1 MSWVKQNLLWGVL
14 YILMPHLNTLLL
26 HHINYLPFFECWNIG
41 ELLGW
46 NFLKTRLI
54 KKFSFQ
60 PEKVDFPLDALW
72 AWACVSFLSYSSPIR
87 RHIPLVLDITN
98 SPSGNQ
104 ALLTSLWQVM
114 EVGCS
119 QFFKSRWNSGSLDPD
134 IEVDIE
140 SVQTEGPQES
150 VNVENMF
157 RADSSIQVG
166 AGIDRVYQK
175 NCF

>member
-72 AWACVSFLSYSSPIR
+72 AWACVSFLSYSSPTR
-87 RHIPLVLDITN
+87 RHILLVLDITN

-166 AGIDRVYQK
+166 AGINRVYQK

>member
-1 MSWVKQNLLWGVL
+1 
-14 YILMPHLNTLLL
+14 
-26 HHINYLPFFECWNIG
+26 
-41 ELLGW
+41 
-46 NFLKTRLI
+46 
-54 KKFSFQ
+54 
-60 PEKVDFPLDALW
+60 
-72 AWACVSFLSYSSPIR
+72 
-87 RHIPLVLDITN
+87 
-98 SPSGNQ
+98 
-104 ALLTSLWQVM
+104 M

-166 AGIDRVYQK
+166 AGINRVYQK
-175 NCF
+175 NAFRMFQVLIIGYSPTNPKNFFNI